1 MLLFT
6 RLGTQR
12 IHLVDLFRMLLACAV
27 AAMALAWAGS
37 ALAAN
42 PQVSKQSPLQP
53 QNNSMP
59 VISASFTPAAGGGE
73 IDIRRVSLLLDSVD
87 VVAQATVSSS
97 GISYKPP
104 KPLVEGRHN
113 ISLIVGD
120 KNGNF
125 GTANW
130 SFVVDT
136 REPLISAQEPKGVDN
151 ADPRSAI
158 GASYTDKGGPIAP
171 ANVQIL
177 VDGVDVS
184 AAAVKTASSVKYQP
198 PAPLAAGSHTVKL
211 SVTDAAGNTAVDSWS
226 FGVAGGPSGVTIVQ
240 LAPAEGS
247 VLAADALPSISAVF
261 QGALNELDL
270 AKTVLLLDD
279 KNVTA
284 QANLHSGGISLK
296 PAAALNE
303 GPHSVKLT
311 LTDKASKKYDAS
323 WGFITRSLPLIDQR
337 QPAFTFLAG
346 GSAPLISASYS
357 DVGAGIDAG
366 KIKFLLDGAD
376 LTAQASIGANAF
388 SYQVAAPLADGDHEV
403 RLQVADRA
411 GNVLESLWTFT
422 LLSPPQITALSPKDV
437 ALPPGSKPTI
447 AAQYQAAG
455 GIELGGVRLFLNKA
469 DVTAQAQVRPDGIS
483 YIPAQPLRPGQHLV
497 VLEVP
502 GKTQSMAQASWQF
515 EVDAEPSYEIT
526 LIKPAAGEV
535 FLLPR
540 GEIVAT
546 ADASATSP
554 MGLTV
559 NGTDMS
565 LSSEGLGPQYRA
577 TLDLKPGVNQ
587 LVLEARFADGKTIS
601 KTVEAVYEAAPMV
614 SITSPQDRATLG
626 PAVDSSPRDL
636 TGNVE
641 RPVTITGSTNRPMQ
655 SVTVN
660 QQQATL
666 SGSEYRFEKFFL
678 HEGTNLLTV
687 VATDAHGRTGTASV
701 TVSVDQTAP
710 FLALEAPLN
719 NSVTSA
725 NSIDI
730 RGTVNDAVEGYYAAP
745 EPVVNI
751 VNGKR
756 SVSAK
761 VGDKQF
767 LAAGVPLDLGPN
779 QITVRATDEVGNVRS
794 AQINIMRVAA
804 GSSRLT
810 IYGGNGQSGK
820 AGAALPQPLTV
831 AVLDQDGRAVPN
843 TAVTFDIS
851 RGTGSLQRG
860 PQGAAARNL
869 QITTDA
875 NGLASVWLVLGK
887 QSGPGSNAVH
897 VSAAGIAEDLSF
909 VASGEKGPPKHI
921 RADLGINQYAATGTQ
936 PLEPLTAVVS
946 DDQENRISGASVTFS
961 VVAGEARFEN
971 GAASIT
977 VKTDKNGYAAV
988 RPTLGALAGM
998 TIVKAVPAENG
1009 NDFFEATFTLQA
1021 LEAKEGP
1028 TRFSG
1033 VVMNDKGQPLPGAR
1047 MSIGRT
1053 ALSTTVDEK
1062 GRFAFEDVPPGKID
1076 LFVDGRTVT
1085 LPGQQYPALHFEATA
1100 IKGAQNQLPHPVYLP
1115 ALEMAEARVVGG
1127 DKDVV
1132 LKMPG
1137 FEGYEMTVF
1146 ANSVTFP
1153 DGSKTG
1159 PLVVSPISF
1168 DKLPMTPPGGYAGFM
1183 APAATIQPS
1192 GTRFDPPVQLKIPN
1206 TAGLK
1211 PGEKKPVYQWDHD
1224 LATFVQ
1230 MGQATVTEDG
1240 AFLITDAGT
1249 GISKAGWHPIPNPP
1263 PPDDCPGSGGAPSCG
1278 PCATAESTGGKC
1290 PKQSCKPKPPCR
1302 PDPVTTN
1309 QMAELP
1315 KADLFTSKMKLLLKA
1330 IPIVTVAE
1338 VNVKGK
1344 GVRKLGGECCAS
1356 VILSCEGP
1364 KPYEEVS
1371 GEGEVKGEL
1380 GLGPPIMKER
1390 SDDKYL
1396 AWGKER
1402 WHLKFKLQVA
1412 AAKVT
1417 LKGNGAV
1424 KTKNS
1429 KCNNLDCTSISG
1441 TASINVSLADVKVTG
1456 SLDLEEVVGR
1466 PSWDKWQVI
1475 IGVGAEATGALKVGG
1490 IKGQFTHNSG
1500 GAECGKENSLKASWE
1515 EVAAE
1520 GKIKVTGKIPGLIWP
1535 AGALEYEFKY
1545 VLMEAQDI

>member
-1 MLLFT
+1 M
-6 RLGTQR
+6 
-12 IHLVDLFRMLLACAV
+12 ILVCAI
-27 AAMALAWAGS
+27 AALVWPAAH
-37 ALAAN
+37 AAN
-42 PQVSKQSPLQP
+42 PQISKQSPLQA
-53 QNNSMP
+53 QNTTTP
-59 VISASFTPAAGGGE
+59 IIAASFTPAAGGGE
-73 IDIRRVSLLLDSVD
+73 IDTRRVSLVLDGVD
-87 VVAQATVSSS
+87 VVEQATVSTS

-104 KPLVEGRHN
+104 KPLVEGRHSV
-113 ISLIVGD
+113 SLLVGD
-120 KNGNF
+120 KSGNF

-130 SFVVDT
+130 SFVIDVH
-136 REPLISAQEPKGVDN
+136 EPVISAQEPKGVDN
-151 ADPRSAI
+151 ANPRTAI
-158 GASYTDKGGPIAP
+158 SASYTDKGGPINP
-171 ANVQIL
+171 ANVRMQL
-177 VDGVDVS
+177 DDVDVS
-184 AAAVKTASSVKYQP
+184 AAAVKTASTIKYQP
-198 PAPLAAGSHTVKL
+198 SAPLAAGPHTVKL
-211 SVTDAAGNTAVDSWS
+211 SVTDAAGNTASDTWS
-226 FGVAGGPSGVTIVQ
+226 FGVASGPSGVTIVQ
-240 LAPAEGS
+240 LAPADGS
-247 VLAADALPSISAVF
+247 LLAADALPQIGAAF

-270 AKTVLLLDD
+270 AKTMLLLDGT
-279 KNVTA
+279 NVTA
-284 QANLHSGGISLK
+284 QASLSSSGISLK
-296 PAAALNE
+296 PSAALNE
-303 GPHSVKLT
+303 GEHKVKLV
-311 LTDKASKKYDAS
+311 LTDKAGKLYEAG
-323 WGFITRSLPLIDQR
+323 WGFITRSLPLVDQR

-366 KIKFLLDGAD
+366 KIRFLLDGAD
-376 LTAQASIGANAF
+376 LSAQASIGASGF
-388 SYQVAAPLADGDHEV
+388 SYQVPAPLADGDHEV
-403 RLQVADRA
+403 KLLVPDRA
-411 GNVLESLWTFT
+411 GNVTESLWTFS

-437 ALPPGSKPTI
+437 TLPPGSKPAI
-447 AAQYQAAG
+447 AAKYQASG
-455 GIELGGVRLFLNKA
+455 GIELGGVRLFLDKV

-483 YIPAQPLRPGQHLV
+483 YTPASPLRPGQHLV
-497 VLEVP
+497 ILEVQ
-502 GKTQSMAQASWQF
+502 GKAQSMAQASWQF
-515 EVDAEPSYEIT
+515 EVDAEPSYDVT

-546 ADASATSP
+546 ADASGTSP
-554 MGLTV
+554 VGLSV
-559 NGTDMS
+559 NGIAMS
-565 LSSEGLGPQYRA
+565 LSGAGLGPQYSA
-577 TLDLKPGVNQ
+577 MLDLKPGLNQ
-587 LVLEARFADGKTIS
+587 LLLEARFADGKSIS
-601 KTVEAVYEAAPMV
+601 KTVEVVYETPPTV

-641 RPVTITGSTNRPMQ
+641 RPLTITGLTNRPMQ
-655 SVTVN
+655 SVTIN

-666 SGSEYRFEKFFL
+666 NGSEFRFDKFFL

-687 VATDAHGRTGTASV
+687 VATDAHGRTGSASV

-710 FLALEAPLN
+710 FLAIEAPLN

-745 EPVVNI
+745 EPVVSI

-756 SVSAK
+756 SISAK

-767 LAAGVPLDLGPN
+767 LAAGVPLELGLN
-779 QITVRATDEVGNVRS
+779 QISVRATDEVGNVRS
-794 AQINIMRVAA
+794 AQINVMRVAA
-804 GSSRLT
+804 GSTRLT
-810 IYGGNGQSGK
+810 IYGGNGQTGA
-820 AGAALPQPLTV
+820 AGAVLPQPLTV

-843 TAVTFDIS
+843 TAVTFDVS
-851 RGTGSLQRG
+851 RGTGSLKRG
-860 PQGAAARNL
+860 QQGEAARNL
-869 QITTDA
+869 QVGTDA
-875 NGLASVWLVLGK
+875 NGLASVWLVMGK

-921 RADLGINQYAATGTQ
+921 RADLGINQYVATGTQ

-946 DDQENRISGASVTFS
+946 DDQENRITNAAVTFS
-961 VVAGEARFEN
+961 VAAGEALFEN
-971 GAASIT
+971 GASSIT

-988 RPTLGALAGM
+988 RPTLGARAGL

-1009 NDFFEATFTLQA
+1009 NDFFEATFTLQG

-1159 PLVVSPISF
+1159 PVVVSPISF

-1278 PCATAESTGGKC
+1278 PCATPESTGGKC

-1302 PDPVTTN
+1302 ADPVTEN

-1364 KPYEEVS
+1364 KPFEEVS

-1380 GLGPPIMKER
+1380 GLGPPILKER

-1396 AWGKER
+1396 SWGKER

-1417 LKGNGAV
+1417 LKGNAAV
-1424 KTKNS
+1424 KAKNS
-1429 KCNNLDCTSISG
+1429 KCNNTDCTSIGG
-1441 TASINVSLADVKVTG
+1441 TASINISFADVKVSG

-1466 PSWDKWQVI
+1466 PSWDKWNVI
-1475 IGVGAEATGALKVGG
+1475 IGVGAEASGALKAGG

-1500 GAECGKENSLKASWE
+1500 GPECGKENSMKASWE